1 MSIMKFIN
9 IMMEAKSANEM
20 RMSMTYFSG
29 YSTIEEQEKRKSNL
43 KVIGTEVTSF
53 FWDTVPANGF
63 EERDGQQDMS
73 FEIVDALIQDQHFA
87 VEAGVGIGKSF
98 GYLVPVLLYNKK
110 MKKPVI
116 VATSTIALQ
125 EQLWD
130 DIHIVMK
137 LLNLQPEI
145 ILAKGQTHYLCH
157 KRADE
162 YMNMADSVIP
172 VELQSGLESGFQ
184 ERKQFP
190 PTLPQNIWDKVNVQ
204 RFSMRN
210 CSGCEKKCLYYVIRS
225 NIRYTDGIIL
235 CNQDFLTAHL
245 QQIRGGQDGLINR
258 EADLIVVDEAHNLD
272 DKVRSATTER
282 VNQGMLLGLI
292 ESAIKEVKAV
302 NRQNLYGDVEDA
314 EKTIRAFFD
323 CLKAQM
329 QEQITHSQQDIRYA
343 DRFFFKDSKDSL
355 ALLKA
360 MIESIQSVARS
371 IQIYSSIDYGSRSTA
386 ASDELDSLSWSLA
399 ELIEQIDI
407 NLLWIERKRNNAE
420 LVYCPNNTSQVTNRM
435 YFSGKEKV
443 ILTSATM
450 TNANNGALVDQ
461 YSYFISNTGFP
472 TDERGCLSEPK
483 PSPYPYDKHSMI
495 YYCDD
500 LPHPTEEHEAFIEQG
515 VQRLLKVLEIS
526 GGKALVLF
534 TAKTDMKEVYTI
546 LSELNLPYKILMQ
559 QPGSS
564 QDKILNEFRED
575 TNSVLLGTGA
585 YWEGISIE
593 GKSLSNVVI
602 FRLPFPVPDPI
613 IEYKASIAKDALMD
627 VLVPEMIIKLKQGI
641 GRLIRNF
648 SDTGIVCIIDPRLRD
663 DQSARYHDIV
673 WESLPIKNRTNK
685 LDRLKEFFDNLSEP
699 LNPF

>member
-1 MSIMKFIN
+1 MS
-9 IMMEAKSANEM
+9 
-20 RMSMTYFSG
+20 YFFG
-29 YSTIEEQEKRKSNL
+29 FNTPEEQKKIRKAALTAIGEK
-43 KVIGTEVTSF
+43 VTSF
-53 FWDTVPANGF
+53 FWDIAPNNGF
-63 EERDGQQDMS
+63 EMREGQQDMS
-73 FEIVDALIQDQHFA
+73 FEIVDALIRDQHFA

-98 GYLVPVLLYNKK
+98 GYLVPALLYNKK
-110 MKKPVI
+110 MEKPVI

-137 LLNLQPEI
+137 LLNLQPEV
-145 ILAKGQTHYLCH
+145 ILAKGQSHYLCH

-162 YMNMADSVIP
+162 YMNLAGAVIP
-172 VELQSGLESGFQ
+172 EELKSGVANEFQ

-210 CSGCEKKCLYYVIRS
+210 CSGCEKKCLYYAIRS
-225 NIRYTDGIIL
+225 KLKNTDGIIL

-245 QQIRGGQDGLINR
+245 LQIRGWQDGLINR
-258 EADLIVVDEAHNLD
+258 ETDLIVVDEAHNLD

-282 VNQGMLLGLI
+282 VNQGMLFGLI
-292 ESAIKEVKAV
+292 KSATNEVKAAD
-302 NRQNLYGDVEDA
+302 RQNIYGDVENA
-314 EKTIRAFFD
+314 KKSIRAFFD
-323 CLKAQM
+323 CLKTQM
-329 QEQITHSQQDIRYA
+329 QEQITRSQQVRYA
-343 DRFFFKDSKDSL
+343 DRFFFDGSEDSI

-360 MIESIQSVARS
+360 MIGDIKSVAFSIQVYTSYD
-371 IQIYSSIDYGSRSTA
+371 YSNRTTA
-386 ASDELDSLSWSLA
+386 ASDELDTLSESLT
-399 ELIEQIDI
+399 EMIEQIDD
-407 NLLWIERKRNNAE
+407 NLLWIERKGNNAE
-420 LVYCPNNTSQVTNRM
+420 LVYCPKNTSQITSRL
-435 YFSGKEKV
+435 YFNGKERV

-450 TNANNGALVDQ
+450 TNANCGTLADQ

-472 TDERGCLSEPK
+472 TEEHGFLSEPK
-483 PSPYPYDKHSMI
+483 PSPYPYDEHSMI
-495 YYCDD
+495 YFCDD
-500 LPHPTEEHEAFIEQG
+500 LPHPTQEHEAFINQG
-515 VQRLLKVLEIS
+515 VQRLLEVLDIS

-534 TAKTDMKEVYTI
+534 TAKTDMEEVYDT
-546 LSELNLPYKILMQ
+546 LSKLNLPYKILMQ

-564 QDKILNEFRED
+564 QDKILQEFREN

-627 VLVPEMIIKLKQGI
+627 VRVPEMIIKLKQGI

-648 SDTGIVCIIDPRLRD
+648 TDTGIVCIIDRRLRD
-663 DQSARYHDIV
+663 DPPAKYHDIV
-673 WESLPIKNRTNK
+673 WKSLPIKNKTNN
-685 LDRLKEFFDNLSEP
+685 LNELKEFYNSLPNISE
-699 LNPF
+699 